1 VELGL
6 GKRLELLGTAK
17 AFRLLL
23 LASVGSG
30 IGTWLAFVALTVD
43 VWDTTHSSVW
53 VAALLAADF
62 LPTVAVG
69 LLLGPL
75 VDRFSRKRVL
85 VGSDLVRCAVFAVL
99 PFTGSP
105 GAIVALAAVAG
116 FATGFFRPAVY
127 ASVPNLVWEE
137 DLPQA
142 NSLLQAFEN
151 LTWLVT
157 PPLAGILVAVW
168 GPNPC
173 YVVNSISFLFSA
185 LLIRRIPARLLQSV
199 KAASEGHV
207 RDVMAG
213 IRLVLTVRP
222 LLAVFVAWNVFFI
235 SYAAVNVAEV
245 TFAKETLGAGD
256 FGFGV
261 LLGASGLGLVAGSY
275 VAGTVIGRFPI
286 AIVYGASIGLVAVGL
301 AGAAAS
307 PVLALAAACVVVSG
321 FGNGIAVVCNAL
333 LVQRGA
339 PDEMRGRAFTIIM
352 STNYAILGVSMACA
366 GLLTNALGARWVWA
380 FGAAFAA
387 AAAVLGYVLAPRPA
401 PDGAPVGETVPTT

>member
-168 GPNPC
+168 GPNPG

-275 VAGTVIGRFPI
+275 LAGTVIGRFPI

-352 STNYAILGVSMACA
+352 STNYAVLGVSMACA